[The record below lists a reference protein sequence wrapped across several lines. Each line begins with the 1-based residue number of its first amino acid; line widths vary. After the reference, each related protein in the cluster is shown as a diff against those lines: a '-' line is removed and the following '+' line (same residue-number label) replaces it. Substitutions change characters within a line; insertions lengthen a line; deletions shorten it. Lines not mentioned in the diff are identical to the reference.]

1 MNRKAWLGLPLA
13 FVLGC
18 HQNLL
23 PDHGDCNSGGCGLP
37 AKHGCGHGCMHG
49 GGGGLDM
56 AMARRF
62 ANTQTQVAFVSPVG
76 MSIGWEASTGTA
88 STVGVSVGG
97 AGVTVGT
104 QAPVRTFMPSM
115 LTVPGR
121 YNFEQG
127 AIYRLKITNIPGHP
141 GVPFYPTLEIAPSS
155 PRTDAYL
162 THNAVPIEFTDEDFD
177 QVSAGNFVTKVI
189 YLPDPQHQEL
199 AIAGVET
206 LVSTRLDPGVDPIAE
221 ADRRGTILAIV
232 RLGGIDLEMP
242 QAAAASA
249 AAYTEGQVVQMA
261 DNGGRTVTGQPVFTQ
276 ESGARSTLRR

>member
-1 MNRKAWLGLPLA
+1 MKRMTWLGLPLA
-13 FVLGC
+13 FALGC
-18 HQNLL
+18 HKNLL
-23 PDHGDCNSGGCGLP
+23 PEPHAAAPCHPCS
-37 AKHGCGHGCMHG
+37 AKHGG
-49 GGGGLDM
+49 
-56 AMARRF
+56 AAAQEAPRRF
-62 ANTQTQVAFVSPVG
+62 SNTRTQVAFVSPVG
-76 MSIGWEASTGTA
+76 MKIGWESSTGD
-88 STVGVSVGG
+88 GG
-97 AGVTVGT
+97 
-104 QAPVRTFMPSM
+104 PRNFMPAQ

-121 YNFEQG
+121 YNFDQG
-127 AIYRLKITNIPGHP
+127 AIFRLKVTDVAGHP

-242 QAAAASA
+242 QAVPAAGSGMMP
-249 AAYTEGQVVQMA
+249 GQFIQMA
-261 DNGGRTVTGQPVFTQ
+261 ENGAQITMPAQVISHDHSGQAVIQ
-276 ESGARSTLRR
+276 R

>member
-1 MNRKAWLGLPLA
+1 MKRAIWLGLPLCLL
-13 FVLGC
+13 LGC
-18 HQNLL
+18 HQNLYG
-23 PDHGDCNSGGCGLP
+23 PPPGAMPPMRDPN
-37 AKHGCGHGCMHG
+37 
-49 GGGGLDM
+49 

-62 ANTQTQVAFVSPVG
+62 PNVRSQIHFVNPVG
-76 MSIGWEASTGTA
+76 MKIGWETA
-88 STVGVSVGG
+88 MGG
-97 AGVTVGT
+97 PT
-104 QAPVRTFMPSM
+104 RTFMPGQ

-121 YNFEQG
+121 YNFDQAG
-127 AIYRLKITNIPGHP
+127 IYRLKLTAVPGYP
-141 GVPFYPTLEIAPSS
+141 DSPFYPTLEIAPST

-189 YLPDPQHQEL
+189 YLPDPQYQEL

-242 QAAAASA
+242 QSPPVSPQASQPGTMIMA
-249 AAYTEGQVVQMA
+249 PMVTSGQMA
-261 DNGGRTVTGQPVFTQ
+261 VEPPGFAEPQFFAEPQLVQPTGLAPGR
-276 ESGARSTLRR
+276 